1 VVNPD
6 GKSSSI
12 NTDPNDTLGL
22 VLDGTNKRGVSVAD
36 GTNDSRLKQLSS
48 ECDVMGSIVVAI
60 LLPKGDEHYLET
72 LDVEYEWWPPRCSKC
87 KNFDHEDDSCPSK
100 DKKASSD
107 SLSGG
112 FPKPNH
118 VYQHVS
124 KPITNKENTSKPNA
138 NAPYVSKEG
147 VNGAVNEP
155 NVSPKVMMNDSS
167 GSINEN
173 GYFKDAIDLGQL
185 RSNIEKL
192 MDEDKVLDI
201 NTNNDM
207 EGVVETK
214 NSVPNIKEVSTNT
227 KLVPAKVK
235 GSDKGSLWEQ
245 FTKAS
250 EASMSKHK
258 SSMSDT
264 ESDEDEVCMSDV
276 IPGEGFLDGLEDD
289 LDCYDSYEA

>member
-1 VVNPD
+1 
-6 GKSSSI
+6 
-12 NTDPNDTLGL
+12 
-22 VLDGTNKRGVSVAD
+22 
-36 GTNDSRLKQLSS
+36 
-48 ECDVMGSIVVAI
+48 
-60 LLPKGDEHYLET
+60 
-72 LDVEYEWWPPRCSKC
+72 
-87 KNFDHEDDSCPSK
+87 
-100 DKKASSD
+100 
-107 SLSGG
+107 
-112 FPKPNH
+112 
-118 VYQHVS
+118 
-124 KPITNKENTSKPNA
+124 
-138 NAPYVSKEG
+138 
-147 VNGAVNEP
+147 
-155 NVSPKVMMNDSS
+155 
-167 GSINEN
+167 
-173 GYFKDAIDLGQL
+173 
-185 RSNIEKL
+185 

-250 EASMSKHK
+250 EASTSKHK

-276 IPGEGFLDGLEDD
+276 IPGGGFLDGLEDD